1 MRKLIGTLPR
11 GSPSLSLPPGK
22 DIATIKLLSVDA
34 TSEELDEGSV
44 VEAGGW
50 RLGVAR
56 ECGLTVDLF

>member
-11 GSPSLSLPPGK
+11 GSPSLSRAPGK

-34 TSEELDEGSV
+34 TSEKLDEGSV

-56 ECGLTVDLF
+56 GCGLTAHLF